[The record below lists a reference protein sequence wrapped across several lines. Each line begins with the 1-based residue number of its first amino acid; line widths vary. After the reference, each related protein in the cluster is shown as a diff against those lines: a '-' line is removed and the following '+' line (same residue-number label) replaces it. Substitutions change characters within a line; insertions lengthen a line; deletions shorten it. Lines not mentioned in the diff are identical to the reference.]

1 MIKFSQF
8 IAEAPAQTNFD
19 TYSAALNVARET
31 AEKKGFEVSDDDWF
45 DQVNNGPK
53 KPSAGKTVRHNLAL
67 TKNGKPTRKGLA
79 IQVYNRGTDKNPFE
93 LNFYIS

>member
-8 IAEAPAQTNFD
+8 IAEASTQTNFD

-31 AEKKGFEVSDDDWF
+31 AEKKGFEVSEEDWF
-45 DQVNNGPK
+45 NKVNNGPK
-53 KPSAGKTVRHNLAL
+53 KPSEGKTVSHNIAL
-67 TKNGKPTRKGLA
+67 TKNGKKTRKGLA